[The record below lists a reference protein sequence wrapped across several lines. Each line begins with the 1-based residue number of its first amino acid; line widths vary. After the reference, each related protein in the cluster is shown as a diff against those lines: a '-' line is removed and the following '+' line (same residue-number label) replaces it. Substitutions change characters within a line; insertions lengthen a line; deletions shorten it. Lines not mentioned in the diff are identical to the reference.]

1 MRFLDQGYEIEYIFL
16 RSLEY
21 LIKRQLTVARLK
33 IQEKQTLWTNKKKK
47 KQTNENC
54 LMHQGLDAEYRANK

>member
-47 KQTNENC
+47 QKNENC